1 MLPALTKRER
11 QIVRLVCDRLSN
23 KEIGRRLNISEAT
36 VKAHLHHIYQKFAIH
51 NRIMLSQWATAEQ
64 PFESDE

>member
-11 QIVRLVCDRLSN
+11 QVMRLVCERLSN
-23 KEIGRRLNISEAT
+23 KEIGRRLDVSEAT
-36 VKAHLHHIYQKFAIH
+36 VKIHLHHIFQKLAIH
-51 NRIMLSQWATAEQ
+51 NRLMLAQWVTEQ

>member
-11 QIVRLVCDRLSN
+11 QVVGLVCNCLSN
-23 KEIGRRLNISEAT
+23 KEIGRRLNVSEAT
-36 VKAHLHHIYQKFAIH
+36 VKIHLHHIYQKLAIH
-51 NRIMLSQWATAEQ
+51 NRRILAQLATTQ